1 MTTLLIVVHV
11 IVCFFLIAIVLLQHG
26 KGADIGATFGG
37 SSQSL
42 FGTEGPVPLLHKITT
57 GAAIIFML
65 TSVTLAYYSA
75 NKSTGSVMSKVPVQE
90 QTVPASQEA
99 TPAAPDAAQPAAPVS
114 VPATT
119 SDKAAEETTRQKTE
133 EAVPAKTQQ
142 SAPADNGEKE
152 QSAVPS
158 SRKIAPV
165 ASPDPPVTAK
175 AGSTKKQAETTV
187 HAEKLA
193 KETSKS
199 VTKETPAPQQKVEI
213 QKGAVIPLK
222 LQPNRKK

>member
-99 TPAAPDAAQPAAPVS
+99 APAAAQPAAPVS
-114 VPATT
+114 APATA
-119 SDKAAEETTRQKTE
+119 SEKAAEEARTQATE
-133 EAVPAKTQQ
+133 EAAPAKAQQ
-142 SAPADNGEKE
+142 SAPAGSDEKA
-152 QSAVPS
+152 QSAVPES
-158 SRKIAPV
+158 QQTAPA
-165 ASPDPPVTAK
+165 ASPAPLEPAK
-175 AGSTKKQAETTV
+175 KASAKKQAETAAA
-187 HAEKLA
+187 AEKPA
-193 KETSKS
+193 KETSKP
-199 VTKETPAPQQKVEI
+199 VKKVAPAPRQKVEI
-213 QKGAVIPLK
+213 QKGADK
-222 LQPNRKK
+222 QKQ

>member
-99 TPAAPDAAQPAAPVS
+99 TPAAAQPAAPVS
-114 VPATT
+114 VPATA
-119 SDKAAEETTRQKTE
+119 SEKAAEEARTQATE
-133 EAVPAKTQQ
+133 EAAPAKAQQ
-142 SAPADNGEKE
+142 SAPAGSDEKA
-152 QSAVPS
+152 QSAVPES
-158 SRKIAPV
+158 QQTAPA
-165 ASPDPPVTAK
+165 ASPAPLEPAK
-175 AGSTKKQAETTV
+175 KASAKKQAETAV
-187 HAEKLA
+187 AAEKPA
-193 KETSKS
+193 KETSKP
-199 VTKETPAPQQKVEI
+199 VKKVAPAPRQKVEI
-213 QKGAVIPLK
+213 QKGADK
-222 LQPNRKK
+222 QKQ

>member
-99 TPAAPDAAQPAAPVS
+99 APAAPDAAQPAAPVS
-114 VPATT
+114 VSATA
-119 SDKAAEETTRQKTE
+119 SEKAAEEARTQATE
-133 EAVPAKTQQ
+133 EAAPAKAQQ
-142 SAPADNGEKE
+142 SAPAGSDEKA
-152 QSAVPS
+152 QSAVPES
-158 SRKIAPV
+158 QQTAPA
-165 ASPDPPVTAK
+165 ASPAPLEPAK
-175 AGSTKKQAETTV
+175 KASAKKQAETAAA
-187 HAEKLA
+187 AEKPA
-193 KETSKS
+193 KET
-199 VTKETPAPQQKVEI
+199 
-213 QKGAVIPLK
+213 
-222 LQPNRKK
+222 

>member
-99 TPAAPDAAQPAAPVS
+99 TPAAPVS
-114 VPATT
+114 VPATA
-119 SDKAAEETTRQKTE
+119 SEKAAEEARTQATE
-133 EAVPAKTQQ
+133 EAAPAEAQQ
-142 SAPADNGEKE
+142 SAPAGSDEKA
-152 QSAVPS
+152 QSAVPES
-158 SRKIAPV
+158 QQTAPA
-165 ASPDPPVTAK
+165 ASPAPLEPAK
-175 AGSTKKQAETTV
+175 KASAKKQAETAAT
-187 HAEKLA
+187 AEKPA
-193 KETSKS
+193 KETSKP
-199 VTKETPAPQQKVEI
+199 VKKVAPAPRQKVEI
-213 QKGAVIPLK
+213 QKGADK
-222 LQPNRKK
+222 QKQ

>member
-90 QTVPASQEA
+90 QTVPANQEA
-99 TPAAPDAAQPAAPVS
+99 TPAAAQPAAPVS
-114 VPATT
+114 VPATA
-119 SDKAAEETTRQKTE
+119 SEKAAEEARTQATE
-133 EAVPAKTQQ
+133 EAAPAKAQQ
-142 SAPADNGEKE
+142 SAPAGSGEKA
-152 QSAVPS
+152 QSAVPES
-158 SRKIAPV
+158 QQTAPA
-165 ASPDPPVTAK
+165 ASPAPLEPAK
-175 AGSTKKQAETTV
+175 KASAKKQAETAAA
-187 HAEKLA
+187 AEKPA
-193 KETSKS
+193 KETSKP
-199 VTKETPAPQQKVEI
+199 VKKVAPAPRQKVEI
-213 QKGAVIPLK
+213 QKGADK
-222 LQPNRKK
+222 QKQ

>member
-1 MTTLLIVVHV
+1 M
-11 IVCFFLIAIVLLQHG
+11 
-26 KGADIGATFGG
+26 
-37 SSQSL
+37 
-42 FGTEGPVPLLHKITT
+42 
-57 GAAIIFML
+57 
-65 TSVTLAYYSA
+65 
-75 NKSTGSVMSKVPVQE
+75 
-90 QTVPASQEA
+90 
-99 TPAAPDAAQPAAPVS
+99 
-114 VPATT
+114 
-119 SDKAAEETTRQKTE
+119 
-133 EAVPAKTQQ
+133 
-142 SAPADNGEKE
+142 
-152 QSAVPS
+152 
-158 SRKIAPV
+158 